1 MPATSTMFPV
11 GQLFIGGQW
20 RDAASGGALEV
31 IDPSNGSPIGSIAD
45 ADASDVSDAVA
56 AARHAFE
63 DGPWRGWTGRDR
75 AEVLLTIA
83 DLVREHGDELAE
95 RESRDVGKPLA
106 ACRRGDIN
114 SVANQFAYCAS
125 LAQSLHGSTRELQT
139 PAFAHTRREPY
150 GVVGAITPFNFPLV
164 LSGTKI
170 APALAAGNVI
180 VHKPAEEASLS
191 ALLMA
196 QLMADA
202 GLPDGVY
209 NLITGLGSVAGDALI
224 RHPGI
229 DKLTFTGS
237 SRTGKR
243 VAAAA
248 AENLIPVTME
258 LGGNASNI
266 VFDDVDI
273 DRAVS
278 TAIRGFVFNTGQYC
292 MAGTRLLVAS
302 SIYDR
307 VLAELADRIP
317 RLVVGDP
324 RDPAT
329 DLGPMAAERH
339 RANVERYVQL
349 AREDGGRI
357 VVGGEARNDGGGFYY
372 LPTVIADLPNDSRV
386 IQEEIFGPV
395 LTVQQFDTE
404 AEAVAMANST
414 VYGLASGLQT
424 RDLVRAHRVAA
435 KLDAGMVWI
444 NTWSKNDASL
454 PFGGVKQSGY
464 GRESG
469 PEVLESYTRIKS
481 VVMSLE

>member
-11 GQLFIGGQW
+11 GQLFIGGRW
-20 RDAASGGALEV
+20 RDAASGGSLEV
-31 IDPSNGSPIGSIAD
+31 IDPSTGAPIGSIAD
-45 ADASDVSDAVA
+45 ADVSDVSDAVA
-56 AARHAFE
+56 AARHAFD
-63 DGPWRGWTGRDR
+63 DGPWRGWTGRAR
-75 AEVLLTIA
+75 SEVLLKIA

-307 VLAELADRIP
+307 VLAELAERIP

-395 LTVQQFDTE
+395 LTVQPFDTE

>member
-1 MPATSTMFPV
+1 M
-11 GQLFIGGQW
+11 
-20 RDAASGGALEV
+20 
-31 IDPSNGSPIGSIAD
+31 
-45 ADASDVSDAVA
+45 
-56 AARHAFE
+56 
-63 DGPWRGWTGRDR
+63 
-75 AEVLLTIA
+75 LLKIA

-125 LAQSLHGSTRELQT
+125 LAQSLHGSTREMQT

-273 DRAVS
+273 DRAVG

-302 SIYDR
+302 SIYER
-307 VLAELADRIP
+307 VLAELAEHIP

-349 AREDGGRI
+349 AREEERTHRGR
-357 VVGGEARNDGGGFYY
+357 RRS
-372 LPTVIADLPNDSRV
+372 P
-386 IQEEIFGPV
+386 Q
-395 LTVQQFDTE
+395 
-404 AEAVAMANST
+404 
-414 VYGLASGLQT
+414 
-424 RDLVRAHRVAA
+424 
-435 KLDAGMVWI
+435 
-444 NTWSKNDASL
+444 
-454 PFGGVKQSGY
+454 
-464 GRESG
+464 
-469 PEVLESYTRIKS
+469 
-481 VVMSLE
+481 